1 MLFVLLF
8 FYGDILEA
16 KKAKMRELVDKHFS
30 DNWVIPFYLGYYV
43 DLTVEWADY
52 DAAKKALENTLDLE
66 YIQELTNM
74 YK

>member
-1 MLFVLLF
+1 MLFVILF

-16 KKAKMRELVDKHFS
+16 KKAKMRELVDKNFS
-30 DNWVIPFYLGYYV
+30 GNWVIPFYLGYYV

>member
-1 MLFVLLF
+1 MLFVILF

-52 DAAKKALENTLDLE
+52 DDAKKALENTLDLE

>member
-1 MLFVLLF
+1 MLFVILF

-43 DLTVEWADY
+43 
-52 DAAKKALENTLDLE
+52 AAKKALENTLDLD